1 MELPESIGRFE
12 IEGILGRGAM
22 GIVYLAKDPVLD
34 REVAVKVIQ
43 LHPGLDEKDVH
54 ELKRR
59 FEVEARAAAK
69 MSHPSL
75 VTIFDAGLQDESLY
89 LAMEYIRGEALDTII
104 ESDRILTYKETADIL
119 IQLGGGLDFAHERGI
134 VHRDIKPANI
144 LINRRG
150 QPKITDFGVAR
161 EATSNL
167 TTTGTI
173 IGTPAYM
180 SPEQI
185 TGHKV
190 SGASD
195 QFSLA
200 VMVYEMLTGRK
211 PFFGEGATTIMY
223 KIVHEDPE
231 HLSSV
236 CKTLPAEINGVV
248 MQALSKEATDRY
260 PSCFEFAEAVRD
272 VLGAAP
278 ADEAVMLGATAKRK
292 AIQADK
298 KKRKAKAPSP
308 EAATQLATPGASS
321 GTGAGASEAS
331 GETGQLV
338 SAWLAS
344 ATEFLQTTN
353 GKIAAGG
360 GAAALLLILAVSIF
374 AGSGTESTP
383 ADGTPAVPVQPPA
396 VQQPVAETPPSSLD
410 GAVDTGGAD
419 PEALDDRATDEV
431 ASGAPAEETVAVDVP
446 PPDVATAEAESPLEN
461 APVEVAPAPGGVL
474 SEATLFALAEAR
486 SQATASEVIYQFVSR
501 PNGASI
507 LLNGQR
513 LEGTTPLAVPLD
525 PAQYY
530 SVLVEQPDHYPVSW
544 SFVPADLPEDQQV
557 SRRLF
562 FPMRAV
568 PASRV
573 DNDPTAVTGPVVVQ
587 PAAPTP
593 VEPEP
598 VAAPVTLP
606 PVDPVQV
613 RGNIEAPE
621 VVDKSELLLPD
632 WAAEMGLP
640 NYVLLELVV
649 DREARVR
656 EAKVV
661 RPVHPELERLA
672 IDSVMT
678 WQFNPATRDGVPV
691 DVIFNV
697 AVAFTAPDGGG
708 AGRP

>member
-1 MELPESIGRFE
+1 MELPETIGRFE
-12 IEGILGRGAM
+12 IDRVLGRGAM
-22 GIVYLAKDPVLD
+22 GVVYLAKDPVLD
-34 REVAVKVIQ
+34 RKVAVKVIQ
-43 LHPGLDEKDVH
+43 LHPGLDEKDVS
-54 ELKRR
+54 ELKQR

-89 LAMEYIRGEALDTII
+89 LAMEYIRGEALDSVIA
-104 ESDRILTYKETADIL
+104 SDRILTYKETADIL

-231 HLSSV
+231 HLNNIR
-236 CKTLPAEINGVV
+236 KTLPADINGVV
-248 MQALSKEATDRY
+248 MRALAKEGSDRY
-260 PSCFEFAEAVRD
+260 PSCYEFAEAVRD

-278 ADEAVMLGATAKRK
+278 ADEAVVLSATGKRK
-292 AIQADK
+292 AMHSGA
-298 KKRKAKAPSP
+298 KRPKP
-308 EAATQLATPGASS
+308 LA
-321 GTGAGASEAS
+321 
-331 GETGQLV
+331 
-338 SAWLAS
+338 AS
-344 ATEFLQTTN
+344 ADDATHLAAPGTLTVEEPEQSAAAVWIASLTEFLQTTN

-360 GAAALLLILAVSIF
+360 GAAALLLVLAVAMF
-374 AGSGTESTP
+374 TGGGSESTP
-383 ADGTPAVPVQPPA
+383 AVPPA
-396 VQQPVAETPPSSLD
+396 APEPIVDATAPEAPGPTSPAPESLA
-410 GAVDTGGAD
+410 AVDASAEGAPEESGVEAGGDNDEGAG
-419 PEALDDRATDEV
+419 EGAEV
-431 ASGAPAEETVAVDVP
+431 AGAG
-446 PPDVATAEAESPLEN
+446 EAADSTDLTSDASAPLDE
-461 APVEVAPAPGGVL
+461 APIEVAPAPGGVL
-474 SEATLFALAEAR
+474 SEATMMALARARDEA
-486 SQATASEVIYQFVSR
+486 ASEVVYQFVTR
-501 PNGASI
+501 PDGASV
-507 LLNGQR
+507 LLNGRR
-513 LEGTTPLAVPLD
+513 LDGTTPMAVAID
-525 PAQYY
+525 PAEHY
-530 SVLVEQPDHYPVSW
+530 SVLLEQPGHYPVSW
-544 SFVPADLPEDQQV
+544 AFVAGELPEEQQAN
-557 SRRLF
+557 RRLF

-568 PASRV
+568 PAARV
-573 DNDPTAVTGPVVVQ
+573 DPVPATTDEPDQ
-587 PAAPTP
+587 PSVEPAP

-598 VAAPVTLP
+598 QPVAPAVPLP

-613 RGNIEAPE
+613 RGDIQAPE
-621 VVDKSELLLPD
+621 VVERSELELPD
-632 WAAEMGLP
+632 WAIEMSLP
-640 NYVLLELVV
+640 RYVLLELVI

-656 EAKVV
+656 EVTVV
-661 RPVHPELERLA
+661 RAVHPELERLA
-672 IDSVMT
+672 IEAVRT
-678 WQFNPATRDGVPV
+678 WRFAPATRDGVPV
-691 DVIFNV
+691 DVFFNV
-697 AVAFTAPDGGG
+697 AVAFEVPGGDG
-708 AGRP
+708 ALRP

>member
-1 MELPESIGRFE
+1 MELPETIGRFE
-12 IEGILGRGAM
+12 IDRVLGRGAM
-22 GIVYLAKDPVLD
+22 GVVYLAKDPVLD

-43 LHPGLDEKDVH
+43 LHPGLDEKDVN

-89 LAMEYIRGEALDTII
+89 LAMEYVRGEALDSII

-119 IQLGGGLDFAHERGI
+119 LQLGGGLDFAHERGI

-200 VMVYEMLTGRK
+200 VMVYEMLAGRK

-231 HLSSV
+231 HLDSV
-236 CKTLPAEINGVV
+236 CKTLPAGINGVV
-248 MQALSKEATDRY
+248 MRALAKEPTDRY
-260 PSCFEFAEAVRD
+260 PSCFEFAETVRD

-278 ADEAVMLGATAKRK
+278 ADEAVVLGATAKRK
-292 AIQADK
+292 AMQADK
-298 KKRKAKAPSP
+298 KKRAAKAPSAGDATRL
-308 EAATQLATPGASS
+308 AAP
-321 GTGAGASEAS
+321 GAGAREAPSE
-331 GETGQLV
+331 GGQAV
-338 SAWLAS
+338 AAWLAS

-360 GAAALLLILAVSIF
+360 GAALLLLVLAIAMF
-374 AGSGTESTP
+374 TGGGTESTP
-383 ADGTPAVPVQPPA
+383 ADEVPAPLPPLQA
-396 VQQPVAETPPSSLD
+396 PVAEAQSEL
-410 GAVDTGGAD
+410 AVDGSGVD
-419 PEALDDRATDEV
+419 PETLDVAATDN
-431 ASGAPAEETVAVDVP
+431 AVP
-446 PPDVATAEAESPLEN
+446 PTEALTAEAGSPLEA
-461 APVEVAPAPGGVL
+461 APVEVVPAPGGVL

-486 SQATASEVIYQFVSR
+486 SQATASEVIYQLVSR
-501 PNGASI
+501 PNGASV

-513 LEGTTPLAVPLD
+513 LEGTTPIAVPLD
-525 PAQYY
+525 PAQHY

-544 SFVPADLPEDQQV
+544 AFVPADLPEEQQL

-568 PASRV
+568 PAARV
-573 DNDPTAVTGPVVVQ
+573 DNE
-587 PAAPTP
+587 PAATPAPVETSPVDPTP
-593 VEPEP
+593 VEPQP
-598 VAAPVTLP
+598 VAAPVILP

-613 RGNIEAPE
+613 RGNVEAPE
-621 VVDKSELLLPD
+621 VTQKTDLELPD
-632 WAAEMGLP
+632 WAAEMDLP
-640 NYVLLELVV
+640 NYVLLELVI

-656 EAKVV
+656 EVKVV
-661 RPVHPELERLA
+661 RAVHPELERLA
-672 IDSVMT
+672 IDSVRT

-697 AVAFTAPDGGG
+697 AVAFSEPEDGG

>member
-12 IEGILGRGAM
+12 IERILGRGAM
-22 GIVYLAKDPVLD
+22 GVVYLAKDPVLD

-43 LHPGLDEKDVH
+43 LHPGLDEKDVS

-89 LAMEYIRGEALDTII
+89 LAMEYVRGEALYSVIA
-104 ESDRILTYKETADIL
+104 SDRILTYKETADIL
-119 IQLGGGLDFAHERGI
+119 LQLGGGLDFAHDRGI

-231 HLSSV
+231 HLNSV
-236 CKTLPAEINGVV
+236 RKSLPADINGVV
-248 MQALSKEATDRY
+248 MRALAKEATDRY
-260 PSCFEFAEAVRD
+260 QSCYEFAETVRD

-278 ADEAVMLGATAKRK
+278 ADEAVMLSATAKRK
-292 AIQADK
+292 AMQIDK
-298 KKRKAKAPSP
+298 KKKAEAAAPSA
-308 EAATQLATPGASS
+308 EAATQLAAPGMVI
-321 GTGAGASEAS
+321 SEEA
-331 GETGQLV
+331 EE
-338 SAWLAS
+338 SAVAVWLAS
-344 ATEFLQTTN
+344 ITEFLQTTN
-353 GKIAAGG
+353 GKLAAGG
-360 GAAALLLILAVSIF
+360 GAALLLVVLAVAQF
-374 AGSGTESTP
+374 AGGGSESTP
-383 ADGTPAVPVQPPA
+383 VPASPTPAAQQPTAAEPIAEAPAPEPPA
-396 VQQPVAETPPSSLD
+396 AIDPSP
-410 GAVDTGGAD
+410 VDTESDTDAEPAEVPDAEELTAD
-419 PEALDDRATDEV
+419 VDGSLEPAPIEM
-431 ASGAPAEETVAVDVP
+431 APAPIEI
-446 PPDVATAEAESPLEN
+446 
-461 APVEVAPAPGGVL
+461 APAPGGVL

-486 SQATASEVIYQFVSR
+486 SQATASDVIYQFVTR

-507 LLNGQR
+507 LLNGRR
-513 LEGTTPLAVPLD
+513 LDGTTPLAVALD
-525 PAQYY
+525 PTEHY
-530 SVLVEQPDHYPVSW
+530 SVLVEQAGHYPVSW
-544 SFVPADLPEDQQV
+544 AFVAGELPEEQQAN
-557 SRRLF
+557 RRLY

-568 PASRV
+568 PAARV
-573 DNDPTAVTGPVVVQ
+573 DPEPDDGAELETAAPAPVVVEPP
-587 PAAPTP
+587 PAAPV
-593 VEPEP
+593 VE
-598 VAAPVTLP
+598 LP

-613 RGNIEAPE
+613 RGSMQAPE
-621 VVDKSELLLPD
+621 VVERSELDMPD
-632 WAAEMGLP
+632 WVTEMDLP
-640 NYVLLELVV
+640 RYVLLELVI
-649 DREARVR
+649 DSEARVR
-656 EAKVV
+656 EVSVV
-661 RPVHPELERLA
+661 RAVHPELERLA
-672 IDSVMT
+672 IEAVRT
-678 WQFNPATRDGVPV
+678 WQFSPATRDGVPI
-691 DVIFNV
+691 DVFFNV
-697 AVAFTAPDGGG
+697 AVAFNEVVGGG